1 MFLIRQRRQIGM
13 IVLGII
19 LLAGGCNFPRAAAT
33 VLPPV
38 VIGNATPTT
47 VSLLPSPSSQEAMP
61 ITPSATAT
69 SGMEPTRTTLPSPT
83 STFTPI
89 PPPASQ
95 PNVILIIVDS
105 LRADHLSSY
114 GYDRP
119 TTPNLDQLVVQNG
132 ARFSMAISPAS
143 WTCPANASL
152 HTGINPVQL
161 GASWFD
167 LEQTIPRRVNTLAE
181 YLHNA
186 GYYSAAF
193 INNSCMGHT
202 RGFDQGFDYFDDVVL
217 SRPNMNN
224 SDKVRAGEVDNRLI
238 GWLQANQAKF
248 QGKPLFLWAYYME
261 PHPWYNPPAPYDRLY
276 DPDYSG
282 SLTPETFGVGK
293 AAMSGELVMNERD
306 VQHLIALYD
315 GEISLWDAYFGQ
327 LMTALKKLNL
337 LDNTLLVITA
347 DHGESFGEH
356 GKWVHGTALYQ
367 EQIHVPLVMSYPGQ
381 IPPGIVIEAPV
392 QSMDLMP
399 TILDWAGV
407 DVPEGLDA
415 LSDS

>member
-19 LLAGGCNFPRAAAT
+19 LLARGCNFPRAAAT

-143 WTCPANASL
+143 WTWGGDWAS
-152 HTGINPVQL
+152 TTTE
-161 GASWFD
+161 A
-167 LEQTIPRRVNTLAE
+167 
-181 YLHNA
+181 
-186 GYYSAAF
+186 
-193 INNSCMGHT
+193 
-202 RGFDQGFDYFDDVVL
+202 
-217 SRPNMNN
+217 SRPP
-224 SDKVRAGEVDNRLI
+224 SRR
-238 GWLQANQAKF
+238 
-248 QGKPLFLWAYYME
+248 
-261 PHPWYNPPAPYDRLY
+261 
-276 DPDYSG
+276 
-282 SLTPETFGVGK
+282 
-293 AAMSGELVMNERD
+293 
-306 VQHLIALYD
+306 
-315 GEISLWDAYFGQ
+315 
-327 LMTALKKLNL
+327 
-337 LDNTLLVITA
+337 
-347 DHGESFGEH
+347 
-356 GKWVHGTALYQ
+356 
-367 EQIHVPLVMSYPGQ
+367 
-381 IPPGIVIEAPV
+381 
-392 QSMDLMP
+392 
-399 TILDWAGV
+399 
-407 DVPEGLDA
+407 
-415 LSDS
+415 